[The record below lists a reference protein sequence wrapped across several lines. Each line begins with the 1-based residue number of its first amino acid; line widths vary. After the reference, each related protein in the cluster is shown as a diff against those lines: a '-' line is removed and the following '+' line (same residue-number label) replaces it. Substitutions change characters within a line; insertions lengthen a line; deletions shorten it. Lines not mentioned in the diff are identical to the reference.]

1 MDPNLLSGLGDFMK
15 NPEMMKQAM
24 EMLQNNPGMMENI
37 MNMSKQPQNNNLD
50 DTDYNLDD
58 TVVVHSLKNPDYNQ
72 QTAHIRKYNPDT
84 LRYDVHLQDMD
95 KTISIKQDNFRLAE
109 SNHDNDDD
117 DEVSPNLT

>member
-24 EMLQNNPGMMENI
+24 EMLKNNPGMMENI
-37 MNMSKQPQNNNLD
+37 MNMTKQPENNNLD

-58 TVVVHSLKNPDYNQ
+58 TVIIHSLKNDTYNN

-84 LRYDVHLQDMD
+84 LRYDVHLIDMD
-95 KTISIKQDNFRLAE
+95 KTISIKQDNFRLDLQDT
-109 SNHDNDDD
+109 NND
-117 DEVSPNLT
+117 EHQSA